1 MEKIKTLFFKIFTK
15 REKETKWNWIFRVGV
30 MLFSLSIL
38 LLIFSITCTA
48 LGNIDGL
55 KIFSL
60 EPNDISTYSGMA
72 SCLVAVVGIF
82 FLFCGKVKKAD

>member
-30 MLFSLSIL
+30 M
-38 LLIFSITCTA
+38 IFSITCTA
-48 LGNIDGL
+48 LGNIDDL

-60 EPNDISTYSGMA
+60 EPNDMSTYSGMA

>member
-1 MEKIKTLFFKIFTK
+1 MEKIKALFFKIFTK
-15 REKETKWNWIFRVGV
+15 REKGTKWNWIFRVGV

-48 LGNIDGL
+48 LGNVDGL

-60 EPNDISTYSGMA
+60 EPNDMSTYSGMA
-72 SCLVAVVGIF
+72 SCLVTVVGIF

>member
-1 MEKIKTLFFKIFTK
+1 MEKIKALFFKIFTK
-15 REKETKWNWIFRVGV
+15 REKETKWNW
-30 MLFSLSIL
+30 
-38 LLIFSITCTA
+38 IFSITCTA

-60 EPNDISTYSGMA
+60 EPNDMSTYSGMA